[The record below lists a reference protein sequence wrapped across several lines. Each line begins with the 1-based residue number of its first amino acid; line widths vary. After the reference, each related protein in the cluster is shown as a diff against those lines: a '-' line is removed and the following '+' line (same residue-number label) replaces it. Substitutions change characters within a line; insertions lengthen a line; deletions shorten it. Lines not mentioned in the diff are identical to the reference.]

1 MTVVLGAAG
10 YGKSALVSSW
20 LARSAPEGAVAWL
33 TLDSSDCDPGRL
45 AADLLLALQTLDAQP
60 LEEALRSLEAPPMFA
75 DPLPFVDSLQ
85 EAVFEADVPLTL
97 VLDDV
102 QSISRSS
109 SALEMVDR
117 LTLWAPP
124 STRVVLAARAM
135 PRLRLQRLRLEDR
148 LAVVAADDLAFTLEE
163 TAAVVHAWGP
173 GAGADT
179 IRDLHRLT
187 QGWPAGVRM
196 ALLAMKAGAGTDL
209 SLALRSD
216 DALADYLTTEVLDT
230 LDPRTRQFVVE
241 ATIDELVCPSLI
253 DAVRDSTG
261 SLTALERCISE
272 GLLLTRE
279 PRSGDEP
286 WFRWHALFAAHLGV
300 RRREQEPRSRELEL
314 RAARWWRPVDPA
326 VAVSHALAA
335 GDNELAGEVAS
346 SAWLDLMLA
355 GRADT
360 VTRIVDSVPAGVTL
374 AAELTLAR
382 AFVAADKGAFDAARV
397 ELNLARHESSRL
409 EGAARDRFEVRATMV
424 ELFVV
429 RDRAAMSESVERG
442 RKLLADVDSASWAHD
457 RATLALVRLCVGIGE
472 ARLLDAPLEAVRLL
486 REAESTATE
495 AGYTALELMAQAE
508 LCIPSIATGAV
519 EEMRLLAEDILAR
532 AMARGWGDLPATATA
547 HGYLGWLAAVE
558 GRPATCAGAAR
569 PLHHPPAP
577 QRLGDA
583 RTCHHGARA
592 GVHQCRGRGRS
603 PGRRASRA

>member
-1 MTVVLGAAG
+1 MTN
-10 YGKSALVSSW
+10 
-20 LARSAPEGAVAWL
+20 R
-33 TLDSSDCDPGRL
+33 
-45 AADLLLALQTLDAQP
+45 
-60 LEEALRSLEAPPMFA
+60 
-75 DPLPFVDSLQ
+75 LPFVDSLQ
-85 EAVFEADVPLTL
+85 EAVFGADVPLTL

-148 LAVVAADDLAFTLEE
+148 LAVVGADDLAFTLEE

-196 ALLAMKAGAGTDL
+196 ALLAMKAGVGTDL

-279 PRSGDEP
+279 PKTGDEP

-355 GRADT
+355 RRADT
-360 VTRIVDSVPAGVTL
+360 VTRIVDSVPPGVTL

-382 AFVAADKGAFDAARV
+382 G
-397 ELNLARHESSRL
+397 L
-409 EGAARDRFEVRATMV
+409 
-424 ELFVV
+424 
-429 RDRAAMSESVERG
+429 RG
-442 RKLLADVDSASWAHD
+442 R
-457 RATLALVRLCVGIGE
+457 RQGG
-472 ARLLDAPLEAVRLL
+472 L
-486 REAESTATE
+486 RH
-495 AGYTALELMAQAE
+495 GQGGAQ
-508 LCIPSIATGAV
+508 P
-519 EEMRLLAEDILAR
+519 
-532 AMARGWGDLPATATA
+532 
-547 HGYLGWLAAVE
+547 
-558 GRPATCAGAAR
+558 
-569 PLHHPPAP
+569 
-577 QRLGDA
+577 
-583 RTCHHGARA
+583 
-592 GVHQCRGRGRS
+592 RS
-603 PGRRASRA
+603 